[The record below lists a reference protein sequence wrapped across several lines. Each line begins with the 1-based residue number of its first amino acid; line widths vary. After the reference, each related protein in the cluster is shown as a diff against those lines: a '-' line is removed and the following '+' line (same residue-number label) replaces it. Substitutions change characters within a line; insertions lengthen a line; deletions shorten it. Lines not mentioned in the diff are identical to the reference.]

1 MSRKI
6 LFLLPALLS
15 LPLITQAHDGHGFFH
30 GNEFAHYLS
39 SPGHAIPLMLV
50 VAAAV
55 ALAVYWRR
63 SRAEDNV

>member
-55 ALAVYWRR
+55 ALAVYWKR